1 MGGDTMNIDDAI
13 RTIQDG
19 VEVKTIKEGIA
30 CNLACK
36 VMDKFQ
42 VIRDILDECYEG
54 YITDLEA
61 NKRIKDIVDE
71 FDFMR

>member
-1 MGGDTMNIDDAI
+1 MIIDDAI
-13 RTIQDG
+13 RIIQDD
-19 VEVKTIKEGIA
+19 VQVKTIKQGMA

-36 VMDKFQ
+36 VMDKFM
-42 VIRDILDECYEG
+42 VIKDILDECYEG

-71 FDFMR
+71 FDFIR